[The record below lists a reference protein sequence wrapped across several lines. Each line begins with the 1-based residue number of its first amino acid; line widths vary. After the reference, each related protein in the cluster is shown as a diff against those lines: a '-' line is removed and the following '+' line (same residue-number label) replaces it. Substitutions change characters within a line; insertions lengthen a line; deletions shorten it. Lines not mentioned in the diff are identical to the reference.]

1 MKGCDGA
8 TRKSRDTA
16 IVCRSNKNSVTRVLK
31 HSDIKEACRGCA
43 HARPG
48 RSAAAGISG
57 QHRQGYREVRDEGFG
72 DGRRPASARRHARNG
87 HSRRQMAR
95 VVEALEQGRLQ
106 RLITRS
112 GSRLRPSYRRADAQS
127 RSIFISCHTTAG
139 GSARDS

>member
-1 MKGCDGA
+1 MHVLAGA
-8 TRKSRDTA
+8 LLAFPDSTVRDTA
-16 IVCRSNKNSVTRVLK
+16 RFVMK
-31 HSDIKEACRGCA
+31 A
-43 HARPG
+43 
-48 RSAAAGISG
+48 SATGG
-57 QHRQGYREVRDEGFG
+57 G
-72 DGRRPASARRHARNG
+72 PASARRHARNG

-127 RSIFISCHTTAG
+127 RSIFILCHTTAG